1 MNLESIK
8 GLTTKE
14 VNKKKSLGL
23 ANSNI
28 DSYSPSVAIII
39 RRNTFN
45 IINTVLVPLIIALAY
60 FEQWRETLVFGVFAA
75 VNSVLTAMDEI
86 RIKRRLDLL
95 KQEFQNT
102 AVVIRDGIEQTIPV
116 SDIVKGDYVKAK
128 EGEGIIA
135 DGKVVAENYLQIDE
149 SMLTGE
155 SNYIRKNNDEDVLS
169 GSFIVTGECVYVVEN
184 VGKDNYLN
192 KLGAEATRYARGRSS
207 IQKAGDSFTI
217 FFIISALVVGFSNFL
232 ITESYGFLI
241 EDRLLALTTIM
252 ALIIPQTLIFLY
264 TLSFTISVT
273 KLSAKGILV
282 QKGGAIDDLATI
294 NVVCMDKTGTITTND
309 MKLETVKYWNLEE
322 KKIGS
327 FYSAVVDKMLG
338 KNKTQE
344 VITHT
349 YDSYKPLEVADF
361 EQVPFTSKLKYS
373 LIQGETGK
381 RYIRVTFGA
390 PSVLIPHVKKELR
403 LQIQSYIEEQE
414 DKGFRTL
421 LGLYS
426 EHNKK
431 PKIDK
436 HFESDSIVVFSI
448 VETLN
453 PGIKTV
459 IDKLKELNI
468 AIKIISGDNLRSVS
482 KIAKK
487 IGIPIENVVDISQS
501 NISTPELALEK
512 TVFTRAKPEDKLD
525 IIRSLQRQGYKVAM
539 IGDGVND
546 VLAMK
551 LADVGISMETG
562 SKITRD
568 IADIVL
574 LENDYKKIPDIFF
587 EGNNIIFNLK
597 IATKIFF
604 AKAIFTTI
612 LGLAFTF
619 IFKKP
624 LMIFPSSTLVFS
636 FVGNSLPSYAL
647 SITRQ
652 NVQNKIPFVKEILT
666 SAVPPGI
673 LFGILAIYIY
683 AITEMEKFNKLETN
697 TALIMALL
705 SFSLIYTYYLIW
717 EAKKIKSI
725 KAILII
731 FFLSMATGIYQ
742 TLAPVTNY
750 PNKLI
755 WVGFFV
761 ALITFASILNFAIRR
776 ATKNPK
782 TRRIGLALFF
792 PGIPAAMFFP
802 FNDYYAIT
810 RVPIYIYLHIAI
822 ATLIGTLIMLFAQ
835 KATKKL
841 LKLNY

>member
-14 VNKKKSLGL
+14 VNKRRALGL

-28 DSYSPSVAIII
+28 DSYSPSLAIII

-60 FEQWRETLVFGVFAA
+60 FEQWRETLVFGVFAV

-116 SDIVKGDYVKAK
+116 SDIVKGDFVKAK
-128 EGEGIIA
+128 EGEGILA
-135 DGKVVAENYLQIDE
+135 DGKVIAENYLQLDE

-155 SNYIRKNNDEDVLS
+155 SNYIRKIKDEEVLS
-169 GSFIVTGECVYVVEN
+169 GSFIVTGECIYVVES

-192 KLGAEATRYARGRSS
+192 RLGAEATRYARGRSS

-217 FFIISALVVGFSNFL
+217 FFIISALAIGFSNFL
-232 ITESYGFLI
+232 VTKDYGFSV

-273 KLSAKGILV
+273 KLSAKGILI

-309 MKLETVKYWNLEE
+309 MKLNSSRYWNLTEE
-322 KKIGS
+322 KIGN
-327 FYSAVVDKMLG
+327 FYTSVVDKILG
-338 KNKTQE
+338 KNKTQD

-349 YDSYKPLEVADF
+349 FDSFKALQVNDF

-373 LIQGETGK
+373 LIQGEVGK

-403 LQIQSYIEEQE
+403 LKVQSYIEEQE

-421 LGLYS
+421 LGLYT

-431 PKIDK
+431 PKLDK
-436 HFESDSIVVFSI
+436 HFESNSIVVFSI
-448 VETLN
+448 EETLN
-453 PGIKTV
+453 PGIKSV
-459 IDKLKELNI
+459 IDKLKEQDI
-468 AIKIISGDNLRSVS
+468 AIKIISGDNLKSVS
-482 KIAKK
+482 KIAQK
-487 IGIPIENVVDISQS
+487 IGIPVENIVDISQS

-551 LADVGISMETG
+551 LSDVGISMETG

-574 LENDYKKIPDIFF
+574 LGNDYKKIPDIFF

-597 IATKIFF
+597 IATKIYF
-604 AKAIFTTI
+604 AKAIFTII
-612 LGLAFTF
+612 LGGAFTI

-647 SITRQ
+647 SVTRQ

-666 SAVPPGI
+666 SSIPPGI
-673 LFGILAIYIY
+673 LFGILSIYVY
-683 AITEMEKFNKLETN
+683 AVTELEKYNKVQTN
-697 TALIMALL
+697 TTLIMALL
-705 SFSLIYTYYLIW
+705 SFSLIYTYYLMW

-725 KAILII
+725 KVIGVV

-750 PNKLI
+750 SNKLI

-761 ALITFASILNFAIRR
+761 ALITFASILNYFIRS

-782 TRRIGLALFF
+782 TRRLGLLLFL

-802 FNDYYAIT
+802 FNDYYAIV

-822 ATLIGTLIMLFAQ
+822 ATLIGTLIMLLAQ
-835 KATKKL
+835 KATKRL
-841 LKLNY
+841 LKLSY